1 MTLLLGESRVAIVLL
16 DRSSES
22 LGYTSTFPYPF
33 TIQNL
38 MHLIFFFGLG
48 ELFIRWRVATREKGI
63 LDQQYLPE
71 DNETVLQAVDLGPIW
86 RRVAGTF
93 DAEHGFLPYLIDS
106 CILQFQAS
114 HSTDQTVS
122 VLNSN
127 LELIAHRVDL
137 RYSMLRYIVWV
148 IPTVGFIGTVVGIA
162 TALTGIDP
170 EQPDLQMLTGKLG
183 VAFNTTLVALMF
195 SAILVFLLHVV
206 QSQEEQSVNLAG
218 SYCLRNL
225 INRLYSGN
233 V

>member
-1 MTLLLGESRVAIVLL
+1 
-16 DRSSES
+16 
-22 LGYTSTFPYPF
+22 
-33 TIQNL
+33 
-38 MHLIFFFGLG
+38 
-48 ELFIRWRVATREKGI
+48 
-63 LDQQYLPE
+63 
-71 DNETVLQAVDLGPIW
+71 
-86 RRVAGTF
+86 
-93 DAEHGFLPYLIDS
+93 
-106 CILQFQAS
+106 
-114 HSTDQTVS
+114 
-122 VLNSN
+122 
-127 LELIAHRVDL
+127 VDL